1 MHTDISIRN
10 WFVKDNG
17 ALVLGDFGSAKV
29 LGPFGYV
36 KAGEPQYYDDKWVA
50 PEMKC
55 FDGFTAT

>member
-1 MHTDISIRN
+1 MLNVVLYLHDTKYTMHTDISIRN

-36 KAGEPQYYDDKWVA
+36 KAGEP
-50 PEMKC
+50 
-55 FDGFTAT
+55 